1 MSRFNITL
9 KESVNHVF
17 WSFAHSPGG
26 DILVPKLKSYMVSD
40 LIKAFNSKLKLKE
53 VGVRPGEKIYEEMI
67 TESDSLNTIE
77 LKNYYVILPN
87 TFSNNKIL
95 KTRSYYKNKFKGK
108 NVKRGFSYNS
118 QNNRDFL
125 SIKEFKKFFK

>member
-1 MSRFNITL
+1 
-9 KESVNHVF
+9 
-17 WSFAHSPGG
+17 
-26 DILVPKLKSYMVSD
+26 
-40 LIKAFNSKLKLKE
+40 
-53 VGVRPGEKIYEEMI
+53 MI

-125 SIKEFKKFFK
+125 SIKELKKFFK